1 MKTCSHRTHGAHVS
15 VGRNLVWCRVAP
27 STRCQTA
34 IGQSMMISFHVA
46 IARHPTPC
54 AWVYSFLIHRT
65 AKHDPTTQQD
75 CVEEQPPLMKS
86 KRTPARITW
95 HCQRE
100 LKGRG
105 CGSRHVDAAD
115 PPHRSRT
122 CVRSCTEGT
131 STRGNSRERRLSRSA
146 SGCRSRYIH
155 AEPRRQALQGLSTRR
170 GDACARPCEGRTRD
184 GASKP
189 SSLLLH

>member
-1 MKTCSHRTHGAHVS
+1 MKTRSHRTHGAYVT

-65 AKHDPTTQQD
+65 AKHDPTTRQD
-75 CVEEQPPLMKS
+75 CVEEPPPLVKF
-86 KRTPARITW
+86 KRTWRESRGTAS
-95 HCQRE
+95 E

-105 CGSRHVDAAD
+105 CGSRHVDDAA
-115 PPHRSRT
+115 PPPRSRT

-131 STRGNSRERRLSRSA
+131 RTRGNSRERRLSRSA
-146 SGCRSRYIH
+146 SGCRSRYNS
-155 AEPRRQALQGLSTRR
+155 RRADKAGS
-170 GDACARPCEGRTRD
+170 
-184 GASKP
+184 
-189 SSLLLH
+189 